1 MKGHSLDTQPSRASS
16 SLCDFRAGQQPGAS
30 PPQRVGGKT
39 LRNQST
45 QKPAEENTEMRKGS
59 EGRGGTFNACPTYVS
74 LTALFILGSL
84 IISDGHLFFQLFASP
99 NVILT
104 HT

>member
-1 MKGHSLDTQPSRASS
+1 M
-16 SLCDFRAGQQPGAS
+16 
-30 PPQRVGGKT
+30 GGET
-39 LRNQST
+39 LRSPST
-45 QKPAEENTEMRKGS
+45 QKPAEEKAEMGKGS
-59 EGRGGTFNACPTYVS
+59 EGLGGTFNAYPTHVS
-74 LTALFILGSL
+74 LIALDILGSL